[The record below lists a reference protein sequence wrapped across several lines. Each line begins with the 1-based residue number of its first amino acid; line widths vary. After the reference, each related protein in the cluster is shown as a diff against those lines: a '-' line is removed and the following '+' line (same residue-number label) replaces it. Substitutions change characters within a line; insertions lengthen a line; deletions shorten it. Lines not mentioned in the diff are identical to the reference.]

1 VDVVAQMTDI
11 EAFAAWKVHPDTNRA
26 AFEALLSDAMSDI
39 EFNAT
44 MRVISVIMSEK
55 PCPTMLTELS
65 A

>member
-1 VDVVAQMTDI
+1 MTDI
-11 EAFAAWKVHPDTNRA
+11 EAVAAWKVHPDTNRA

-44 MRVISVIMSEK
+44 MKVISVIMSEASCVTDTK
-55 PCPTMLTELS
+55 LLS

>member
-1 VDVVAQMTDI
+1 MTDDI
-11 EAFAAWKVHPDTNRA
+11 EALAAWKLHPDTNRA

-44 MRVISVIMSEK
+44 MKVISVIMSEASS
-55 PCPTMLTELS
+55 CPALPKELS